1 MVNPPVQAF
10 ASPAAVCEPGVGGVH
25 SCSCTFSEPHR
36 RPRTCPLPPGTPRL
50 PAVGS
55 SAYGE
60 MEDTLG
66 GEQRFKGPAL
76 PQAPLARKGPQG
88 QGEVGS

>member
-1 MVNPPVQAF
+1 MVNPPVQAY
-10 ASPAAVCEPGVGGVH
+10 ASPAAGCEPGGVDVH
-25 SCSCTFSEPHR
+25 SCSCTFSGPR
-36 RPRTCPLPPGTPRL
+36 CRPRTCPLPPVSPRL

-55 SAYGE
+55 GAYGE
-60 MEDTLG
+60 IEDTLG

-88 QGEVGS
+88 QGEVGT